1 MSSRAGEAAAL
12 TPLGGDAK
20 GENTPI
26 RKRDTQLMVTNVFSR
41 RRRGGKGFRK
51 ASILLYRRAF
61 VFLKQLF
68 LKSSLKTPLF
78 KIMFRNAG

>member
-41 RRRGGKGFRK
+41 RKRGEEGFRN
-51 ASILLYRRAF
+51 LLFYCTGE
-61 VFLKQLF
+61 LLF
-68 LKSSLKTPLF
+68 LKAAFSKIISKNTPLF
-78 KIMFRNAG
+78 KTTFRNAG